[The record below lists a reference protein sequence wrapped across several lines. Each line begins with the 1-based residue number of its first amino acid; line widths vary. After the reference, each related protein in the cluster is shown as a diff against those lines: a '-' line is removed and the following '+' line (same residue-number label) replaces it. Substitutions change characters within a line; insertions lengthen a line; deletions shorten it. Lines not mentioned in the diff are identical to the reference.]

1 MPLEAQNLSFSNLLI
16 NAYEQVKEYSQGHDS
31 CLLLKIPL
39 SIITAVAS
47 DSNKPWILESPESIT
62 EAYDPILNIRTDHH
76 AKGQEDFAES
86 TSGVESRK
94 SGPCKVKSR
103 RPDKW
108 DQEGLQDPFEIR
120 KSNADLIRHM
130 ILLAP
135 SGPCVGSSRIF
146 KSQEEVFHRFFAC
159 EFAKPAVEQ
168 FLSMPSPTLP
178 IWLSGFVQ
186 HGVVR
191 IDKLHLP
198 NEVFEQEL
206 KLFLICLI
214 CGTSLACA
222 TKILEHAEVVIVVA
236 KDTECEEMLALVNRS
251 ALSASSRHRLILG
264 GSGFED
270 LQGLFL
276 LSAAKSSK
284 QARVVVGRTMVP
296 KTYPRVIASVKSG
309 GVFA

>member
-1 MPLEAQNLSFSNLLI
+1 M
-16 NAYEQVKEYSQGHDS
+16 
-31 CLLLKIPL
+31 
-39 SIITAVAS
+39 
-47 DSNKPWILESPESIT
+47 ESPKSIT
-62 EAYDPILNIRTDHH
+62 EAYDPILNIRTNHH
-76 AKGQEDFAES
+76 AKGQKNFAES
-86 TSGVESRK
+86 TSSVKSRK
-94 SGPCKVKSR
+94 SGPCTVKSR

-108 DQEGLQDPFEIR
+108 DQKGLQDLFEVW
-120 KSNADLIRHM
+120 KSNANLIRHI

-146 KSQEEVFHRFFAC
+146 KSEEEVLHRFFAC
-159 EFAKPAVEQ
+159 KFAKPAVEQ

-198 NEVFEQEL
+198 NKVFKQEL

-214 CGTSLACA
+214 CGTTLACA
-222 TKILEHAEVVIVVA
+222 TKILEHAEVVIVIA
-236 KDTECEEMLALVNRS
+236 KDTKCKEMPALVNRS
-251 ALSASSRHRLILG
+251 AFSASSRHRLILG

-276 LSAAKSSK
+276 LTAAKSSK
-284 QARVVVGRTMVP
+284 QARVVVGRTMIP